1 MTVDR
6 THRPPVLDA
15 DEALGLVGSGMT
27 VFIQTAAAAPPLL
40 VDALARRA
48 GELHDVTVTHLHTEG
63 PAPYASEDL
72 SDRVRIR
79 SLFVAGN
86 VRESVATG
94 RAEYVPVFLSE
105 IPQMFRNG
113 TLRVDVALVHV
124 SPPDRH
130 GWCTLGIS
138 VDVARAAVDSASIVI
153 GQVNPA
159 MPRCHGDGLVH
170 VSSFSA
176 LVDGPT
182 ELYEPPRTR
191 VGPVERSIGRHVA
204 SLVPDGATL
213 QMGIGAIPDAVL
225 GELRD
230 HRGLGV
236 HTETFSDGVVELVEA
251 GVITGEH
258 KFHEPG
264 IVVAGFVMGSRR
276 LYDFVDDN
284 PGVRLLD
291 IAYVNDP
298 AIIRGNP
305 AVTAI
310 NSAIEVD
317 LTGQVV
323 GDSIGVR
330 QYSGVGGQMDF
341 MRGASL
347 SEGGRPII
355 ALPSMTSK
363 GISRISALL
372 QPGASVTTT
381 RSHVHYVVTEHGIA
395 ELRGAS
401 LEERAQRLIA
411 IADPSQREELE
422 RAAADRFGAHW
433 STARAGRRSGSTGE

>member
-1 MTVDR
+1 MTVDLTR
-6 THRPPVLDA
+6 RPPILGA
-15 DEALGLVGSGMT
+15 DEALRFLRSGQT
-27 VFIQTAAAAPPLL
+27 VFIQTAAAAPRLL
-40 VDALARRA
+40 VEALARRA
-48 GELHDVTVTHLHTEG
+48 AEVDEMTVTHLHTEG

-72 SDRVRIR
+72 ADRVRVR
-79 SLFVAGN
+79 SLFVASN
-86 VRESVATG
+86 VRESVASG
-94 RAEYVPVFLSE
+94 HAEYVPVFLSE
-105 IPQMFRNG
+105 IPQMFRSG
-113 TLRVDVALVHV
+113 ALPVDVALVHV

-130 GWCTLGIS
+130 GWCTLGVS
-138 VDVARAAVDSASIVI
+138 VDVAKAAVDAAEIVI
-153 GQVNPA
+153 GQVNPR

-170 VSSFSA
+170 VSTFSA
-176 LVDGPT
+176 LVDGEC
-182 ELYEPPRTR
+182 ELYETTRT
-191 VGPVERSIGRHVA
+191 GAGSVERAIGENVA
-204 SLVPDGATL
+204 SLIPNGATL

-225 GELRD
+225 AQLD
-230 HRGLGV
+230 SHRGLGV

-264 IVVAGFVMGSRR
+264 IVVAGFVMGSRH

-298 AIIRGNP
+298 SVIRGNP
-305 AVTAI
+305 AVMAI

-347 SEGGRPII
+347 SEGGKPII

-363 GISRISALL
+363 GISRISAIL

-395 ELRGAS
+395 DLRGAS
-401 LEERAQRLIA
+401 LEQRARRLIA
-411 IADPSQREELE
+411 IADPSHRDALDRGARE
-422 RAAADRFGAHW
+422 RFGPGW
-433 STARAGRRSGSTGE
+433 SSVA

>member
-1 MTVDR
+1 MTVDL

-15 DEALGLVGSGMT
+15 DGALGLLDSGMT

-48 GELHDVTVTHLHTEG
+48 TELHDVTVTHLHTEG
-63 PAPYASEDL
+63 PAPYASEEL
-72 SDRVRIR
+72 ADRVRIR

-86 VRESVATG
+86 IRESVASG
-94 RAEYVPVFLSE
+94 HAEYVPVFLSE
-105 IPQMFRNG
+105 IPEMFRCG
-113 TLRVDVALVHV
+113 ALPVDVALVHV

-138 VDVARAAVDSASIVI
+138 VDVAKAAVDSAGVVI
-153 GQVNPA
+153 GQVNPR

-170 VSSFSA
+170 ISSFSA
-176 LVDGPT
+176 LVEGTT
-182 ELYEPPRTR
+182 ELYETDRLD
-191 VGPVERSIGRHVA
+191 VGPVETAIGENVA
-204 SLVPDGATL
+204 SLIPDGATL

-225 GELRD
+225 AQLRG

-236 HTETFSDGVVELVEA
+236 HTETFSDGVVDLVEA

-264 IVVAGFVMGSRR
+264 IVVAGFAMGSRR

-298 AIIRGNP
+298 SIIRGNP
-305 AVTAI
+305 SVVAI

-323 GDSIGVR
+323 GDSIGIR

-347 SEGGRPII
+347 SPGGKPII
-355 ALPSMTSK
+355 ALPSVTSR
-363 GISRISALL
+363 GISRIAALL

-401 LEERAQRLIA
+401 LEERARRLIA
-411 IADPSQREELE
+411 IADPAHRDSLE
-422 RAAADRFGAHW
+422 RSARDRFGRGWA
-433 STARAGRRSGSTGE
+433 TTG

>member
-1 MTVDR
+1 MTVDL
-6 THRPPVLDA
+6 THRPPIVDA
-15 DEALGLVGSGMT
+15 DRALELVGSGMT
-27 VFIQTAAAAPPLL
+27 VFIQTAAATPPLL
-40 VDALARRA
+40 VDALARRVA
-48 GELHDVTVTHLHTEG
+48 GIRDVTVTHLHTEG
-63 PAPYASEDL
+63 PAPYASDEL
-72 SDRVRIR
+72 ADRVRIR

-86 VRESVATG
+86 IRESVAHG
-94 RAEYVPVFLSE
+94 HAEYVPVFLSE
-105 IPQMFRNG
+105 IPEMFRCG
-113 TLRVDVALVHV
+113 ALPIDVALVHV

-138 VDVARAAVDSASIVI
+138 VDVARAAVDAARIVI
-153 GQVNPA
+153 GQVNPR

-170 VSSFSA
+170 ISSFSA
-176 LVDGPT
+176 LVEGET
-182 ELYEPPRTR
+182 ELYETQR
-191 VGPVERSIGRHVA
+191 VEAGPVERAIGENVA
-204 SLVPDGATL
+204 SLIPDGATL
-213 QMGIGAIPDAVL
+213 QMGIGAVPDAVL
-225 GELRD
+225 GQLHG

-236 HTETFSDGVVELVEA
+236 HTETFSDGVIDLVEA
-251 GVITGEH
+251 GVVTGEH

-298 AIIRGNP
+298 SIIRGNP
-305 AVTAI
+305 SVIAI

-347 SEGGRPII
+347 SAGGKPII
-355 ALPSMTSK
+355 ALPSMSSK

-372 QPGASVTTT
+372 KPGASVTTT

-401 LEERAQRLIA
+401 LEERARRLIA
-411 IADPSQREELE
+411 IADPTHREELD
-422 RAAADRFGAHW
+422 RAARERFGARW
-433 STARAGRRSGSTGE
+433 